1 MSSEDLNLHQ
11 MNTDILS
18 KIFEEVT
25 IQNKDEVAVFR
36 EKYNQYILEKEYTD
50 KDFSDAC
57 EFDVD
62 CDEVEN
68 WIDNYVT
75 SLKQTQ
81 KNSILCNY
89 GISNALMLLRDF
101 HIIGMGDNA
110 DDICEDIEMKIAEG
124 NMVEL
129 ILKDAVGFNSK
140 WRQNADY

>member
-1 MSSEDLNLHQ
+1 MSSEDLNLSQ

-25 IQNKDEVAVFR
+25 IQNKDEVSIFK
-36 EKYNQYILEKEYTD
+36 EKYNQYILENEYTD

-57 EFDVD
+57 EFDVK
-62 CDEVEN
+62 CDEVED
-68 WIDNYVT
+68 WIDNYVS

-81 KNSILCNY
+81 TNSILCNY
-89 GISNALMLLRDF
+89 GINKALMLLRDF
-101 HIIGMGDNA
+101 HVIGMGDNA
-110 DDICEDIEMKIAEG
+110 DDICEDIEMNLAEK

-129 ILKDAVGFNSK
+129 ILKDAVGFNIK